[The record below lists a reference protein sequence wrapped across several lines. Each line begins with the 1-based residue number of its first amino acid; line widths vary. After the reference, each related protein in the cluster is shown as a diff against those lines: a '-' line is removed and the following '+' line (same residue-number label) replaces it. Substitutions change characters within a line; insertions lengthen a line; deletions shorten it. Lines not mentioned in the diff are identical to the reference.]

1 MTSYTTE
8 IPTSSKRKQ
17 VCVLGGRSEGR
28 VEAYKQAAAKLGEE
42 LVARGFGLVCNHTA
56 GLVRIV
62 AQAVHKAGGHVTVIP
77 PVPPDNEEAFSEEGI
92 IPQLHKQKKTMA
104 HHADCFIV
112 VPGGLQT
119 MEKFTEVTSWA
130 QLGIH
135 SKPVGLL
142 NVGGYFDSFLAQ
154 IDTAVEEGFIQP
166 LQRSLIVFS
175 TDDKEL
181 LDKLEKYEPTCE
193 GAIPRHLWEVEDGSS
208 SLTCS
213 GVED

>member
-1 MTSYTTE
+1 M
-8 IPTSSKRKQ
+8 
-17 VCVLGGRSEGR
+17 
-28 VEAYKQAAAKLGEE
+28 
-42 LVARGFGLVCNHTA
+42 ARGFGLVCKNTT
-56 GLVRIV
+56 GLIGII
-62 AQAVHKAGGHVTVIP
+62 AQAVHKARGNVTIIP
-77 PVPPDNEEAFSEEGI
+77 LAPPDSEETFSEEGI
-92 IPQLHKQKKTMA
+92 VPQLHERKKAMA

-119 MEKFTEVTSWA
+119 MEELMEVTSWA

-135 SKPVGLL
+135 NKPVGLL

-208 SLTCS
+208 SLTCP